1 MPTHPV
7 HGPQPADI
15 VLGDAHGTSCAPRAT
30 RLVED
35 ALTALGYRV
44 RRNDPYAGGY
54 VTRHYGTPREGVH
67 ALQVEIARRL
77 YMDESR
83 LQRASGMARLQR
95 DLEHLLAVL
104 AGSDWGFLA
113 R

>member
-1 MPTHPV
+1 
-7 HGPQPADI
+7 
-15 VLGDAHGTSCAPRAT
+15 
-30 RLVED
+30 
-35 ALTALGYRV
+35 
-44 RRNDPYAGGY
+44 
-54 VTRHYGTPREGVH
+54 VH